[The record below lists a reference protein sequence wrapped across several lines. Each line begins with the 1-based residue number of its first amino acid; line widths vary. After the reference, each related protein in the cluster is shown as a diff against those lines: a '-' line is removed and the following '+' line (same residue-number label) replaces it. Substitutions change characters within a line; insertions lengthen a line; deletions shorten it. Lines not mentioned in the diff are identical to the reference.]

1 MAKVIVSQGTGSNK
15 NTAKENV
22 NFPYEVKFDATQAWK
37 KAKDTPGFSLK
48 EFAKDY
54 AEKKIKGASGVGFV
68 ITVDA
73 AVEDVRSRPY
83 KEKNE
88 ATTGRRKW
96 KTNYSIYTPDN
107 VLLGEADKKD
117 EALKLAKKLIVDAK
131 VDLTLRVTK
140 KVVEGQNIAAELI
153 YSPTKG
159 SKDGSY
165 IFFAVETESN

>member
-1 MAKVIVSQGTGSNK
+1 MAKVIVSQATGTNK
-15 NTAKENV
+15 KAAQENV

-37 KAKDTPGFSLK
+37 KVKDNPGFSLK

-131 VDLTLRVTK
+131 VDLTIRVTK
-140 KVVEGQNIAAELI
+140 KVVEGQNIAAELV

-159 SKDGSY
+159 SKDGSF